1 MDLKDGLLS
10 EEEYLLSKASYT
22 NEIEELNVKL
32 SQLKDNE
39 KRRTISLEQYSH
51 WMYLIEKYSNLQEL
65 NQEVIEA
72 FVKVIYLE
80 DHKQLE
86 ITLNYVDEFKAAME
100 LYEKHYDEEAV

>member
-1 MDLKDGLLS
+1 M
-10 EEEYLLSKASYT
+10 
-22 NEIEELNVKL
+22 
-32 SQLKDNE
+32 
-39 KRRTISLEQYSH
+39 EQYSH

-72 FVKVIYLE
+72 FVKVIYLK

-100 LYEKHYDEEAV
+100 LYEKHRDEEAV